1 VALRGAGRVGR
12 LPISDSLPDI
22 LLIAPPQGR
31 RALAFQDSLARLG
44 WPPARVVSYLD
55 ALEGRA
61 HLAELVR
68 PGSVVRF
75 ESPGED
81 IQTELHLIERGGGDT
96 VDLAAGE
103 LAPLRAWY
111 AGFTEVLVELD
122 AQLEQAPAHHR
133 MQRREHILGMFSK
146 PDTHARLSA
155 AGVSVAPALPEIH
168 SFDELMH
175 QLPQR
180 GWSKVFIKLA
190 YGSSGSG
197 VVALQWNEGG
207 QISARTTVR
216 RVEGRLYNSRRLVN
230 LTTRSEIVALI
241 DDLTKHRLHVEQ
253 WLPKISFAGLTSD
266 LRVVVIGGRA
276 QHTLLRSSSGP
287 VTNLHLGNKRGDVDA
302 FAASLGPQ
310 RWAEVGRLAESA
322 LAAFPG
328 ALYAGVDVLVTPR
341 AKQLAVL
348 EVNAFGDYHRGVEF
362 GGHDTYAA
370 ELLALQAEIHAERP

>member
-1 VALRGAGRVGR
+1 MR
-12 LPISDSLPDI
+12 LASESLPDILLPDI

-31 RALAFQDSLARLG
+31 RALAFQASLERLG
-44 WPPARVVSYLD
+44 WPSARVVSYLD
-55 ALEGRA
+55 VLEGRA

-81 IQTELHLIERGGGDT
+81 VPTELHLIERGGGAS

-111 AGFTEVLVELD
+111 AGFSEVLAVLD
-122 AQLEQAPAHHR
+122 AQLAQAAPHHR
-133 MQRREHILGMFSK
+133 MQRSEHILSMFSK
-146 PDTHARLSA
+146 PETHARLSA

-168 SFDELMH
+168 SFDELMA
-175 QLPQR
+175 QANER
-180 GWSKVFIKLA
+180 GWTRLFVKPA

-197 VVALQWNEGG
+197 VVALRWNARNQVGG
-207 QISARTTVR
+207 QIIARTTAR
-216 RVEGRLYNSRRLVN
+216 RIEGRLYNSRRLVN

-241 DDLTKHRLHVEQ
+241 DDLATHRLHVEQ
-253 WLPKISFAGLTSD
+253 WLPKISVDGLTSD

-287 VTNLHLGNKRGDVDA
+287 VTNLHLGNKRGDIEA
-302 FAASLGPQ
+302 FKRSLGEK
-310 RWAEVGRLAESA
+310 RWADVQQLAESA

-341 AKQLAVL
+341 AKALAVL

-370 ELLALQAEIHAERP
+370 ELLALQGEINAQRP